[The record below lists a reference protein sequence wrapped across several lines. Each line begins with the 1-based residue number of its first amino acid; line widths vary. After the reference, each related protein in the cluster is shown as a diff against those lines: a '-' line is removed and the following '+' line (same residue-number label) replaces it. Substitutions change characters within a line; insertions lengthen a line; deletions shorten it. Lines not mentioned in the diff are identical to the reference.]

1 MKMVHDLNH
10 NNYFE
15 HIGRHK
21 KWIDEQGKTTWIERS
36 QLKVNIRYLVDRRQ
50 RRMQNSQL
58 QNMIPTVKYLMKMKK
73 DRCE

>member
-21 KWIDEQGKTTWIERS
+21 KWIDEEGKERS

-58 QNMIPTVKYLMKMKK
+58 QNMIPTIKYLMKMKK
-73 DRCE
+73 DQCE